1 MDINHHT
8 VVLLISNRAS
18 LARSHCLQMH
28 YTETGFYVNFA
39 SIQPK
44 TNLEEIPMP
53 IGEFCNR
60 EVVYATRETSIPE
73 AAQLMRQ
80 YHVGDLV
87 VVDEID
93 GKRVPVGIVT
103 DRDIVIE
110 IISQS
115 LDINEFKV
123 GDIMSPQLISVQEKE
138 GVFETIRLMRAKGIR
153 RIPIINQ
160 EGGLEGIV
168 SADDIL
174 DLLAEEMAE
183 LAKVAPRE
191 QEREAKTKI

>member
-1 MDINHHT
+1 
-8 VVLLISNRAS
+8 
-18 LARSHCLQMH
+18 
-28 YTETGFYVNFA
+28 
-39 SIQPK
+39 
-44 TNLEEIPMP
+44 MP

-60 EVVYATRETSIPE
+60 EVVFATRETSIPE
-73 AAQLMRQ
+73 AAQLMRKF
-80 YHVGDLV
+80 HVGDLV

-93 GKRVPVGIVT
+93 SKRVPVGIVT

-110 IISQS
+110 IVSQS
-115 LDINEFKV
+115 LDLNEFSV

-153 RIPIINQ
+153 RIPVVNQ

-174 DLLAEEMAE
+174 DLLAEEMTE
-183 LAKVAPRE
+183 LAKVVPRE

>member
-1 MDINHHT
+1 
-8 VVLLISNRAS
+8 
-18 LARSHCLQMH
+18 
-28 YTETGFYVNFA
+28 
-39 SIQPK
+39 
-44 TNLEEIPMP
+44 MP

-87 VVDEID
+87 VVDEVN

-115 LDINEFKV
+115 LDFNEFSV
-123 GDIMSPQLISVQEKE
+123 GDIMSPQLVSVQEKE
-138 GVFETIRLMRAKGIR
+138 GVFETIRFMRAKGIR
-153 RIPIINQ
+153 RIPIVNQ
-160 EGGLEGIV
+160 EGWLEGIV

-191 QEREAKTKI
+191 QERETKTKI

>member
-1 MDINHHT
+1 
-8 VVLLISNRAS
+8 
-18 LARSHCLQMH
+18 
-28 YTETGFYVNFA
+28 
-39 SIQPK
+39 
-44 TNLEEIPMP
+44 MP

-73 AAQLMRQ
+73 AAQLMRR

-87 VVDEID
+87 VVDEVD

-115 LDINEFKV
+115 LDLNEFSV

-138 GVFETIRLMRAKGIR
+138 GVFEAIRLMRAKGIR
-153 RIPIINQ
+153 RIPVVNH
-160 EGGLEGIV
+160 EGGLEGV
-168 SADDIL
+168 VTADDIL
-174 DLLAEEMAE
+174 DLLAEEMTE

>member
-1 MDINHHT
+1 
-8 VVLLISNRAS
+8 
-18 LARSHCLQMH
+18 
-28 YTETGFYVNFA
+28 
-39 SIQPK
+39 
-44 TNLEEIPMP
+44 MP

-87 VVDEID
+87 VVDETE

-115 LDINEFKV
+115 LDLNEFNV
-123 GDIMSPQLISVQEKE
+123 GDIMSPQLVSVQEKE
-138 GVFETIRLMRAKGIR
+138 GVFEAIRLMRAKGIR
-153 RIPIINQ
+153 RIPVVNQ
-160 EGGLEGIV
+160 DGELEGIV

>member
-1 MDINHHT
+1 
-8 VVLLISNRAS
+8 
-18 LARSHCLQMH
+18 
-28 YTETGFYVNFA
+28 
-39 SIQPK
+39 
-44 TNLEEIPMP
+44 MP
-53 IGEFCNR
+53 ISEFCNR
-60 EVVYATRETSIPE
+60 EVVFATREMSIPE

-87 VVDEID
+87 VVDEIT

-110 IISQS
+110 IIARS
-115 LDINEFKV
+115 LDLDDFSV
-123 GDIMSPQLISVQEKE
+123 GDIMSPQLVSVQEKE
-138 GVFETIRLMRAKGIR
+138 GIFETIRLMRTKGIR
-153 RIPIINQ
+153 RIPVVNQ
-160 EGGLEGIV
+160 AGGLEGIV

-191 QEREAKTKI
+191 QQREAKTKI

>member
-1 MDINHHT
+1 
-8 VVLLISNRAS
+8 
-18 LARSHCLQMH
+18 
-28 YTETGFYVNFA
+28 
-39 SIQPK
+39 
-44 TNLEEIPMP
+44 MP

-60 EVVYATRETSIPE
+60 EVVFATRETSIPE
-73 AAQLMRQ
+73 AAQLMRKF
-80 YHVGDLV
+80 HVGDLV

-110 IISQS
+110 IVSQS
-115 LDINEFKV
+115 LDLNEFSV

-138 GVFETIRLMRAKGIR
+138 GVFEAIRLMRAKGIR
-153 RIPIINQ
+153 RIPVVNQ

-174 DLLAEEMAE
+174 DLLAEEMTE
-183 LAKVAPRE
+183 LAKVVPRE

>member
-1 MDINHHT
+1 
-8 VVLLISNRAS
+8 
-18 LARSHCLQMH
+18 
-28 YTETGFYVNFA
+28 
-39 SIQPK
+39 
-44 TNLEEIPMP
+44 MP

-60 EVVYATRETSIPE
+60 EVVFATRETSIPE
-73 AAQLMRQ
+73 AAQLMRKF
-80 YHVGDLV
+80 HVGDLV

-110 IISQS
+110 IVSQS
-115 LDINEFKV
+115 LDFNEFSV

-153 RIPIINQ
+153 RIPVVNQ

-174 DLLAEEMAE
+174 DLLAEEMTE
-183 LAKVAPRE
+183 LAKVVPRE